1 MHCLRV
7 RYRRLLEKGAK
18 GVECLHKMVWTTFGV
33 IFALM
38 LGLYAA
44 YGHLTPG
51 GAFLGSTVITAGIF
65 LPFVTP
71 GARKTSTRVA
81 GRQVQKIEI
90 LGLLIFILMAV
101 IMLTVGAALFVDWL
115 AEPGAASTS
124 MYVDP
129 GWLPGLPG
137 AIGAIPAMDLVFAAE
152 VIGGLSLIAL
162 YMLPGIRRGA

>member
-1 MHCLRV
+1 MIWM
-7 RYRRLLEKGAK
+7 A
-18 GVECLHKMVWTTFGV
+18 FGV

-38 LGLYAA
+38 LGLYAV

-71 GARKTSTRVA
+71 GARKTPARVA

-90 LGLLIFILMAV
+90 LGLLIFLLMAV
-101 IMLTVGAALFVDWL
+101 VMLTVGAALFVDWL
-115 AEPGAASTS
+115 AEPGAAPAD
-124 MYVDP
+124 MHFDI
-129 GWLPGLPG
+129 GLLPGLPG
-137 AIGAIPAMDLVFAAE
+137 TIGAIPAMDLVFAAE

-162 YMLPGIRRGA
+162 YMLPGIKRGT

>member
-1 MHCLRV
+1 MHCLRA
-7 RYRRLLEKGAK
+7 RYRRLLERGAK

-51 GAFLGSTVITAGIF
+51 GAFLGSTVVTAGSF
-65 LPFVTP
+65 CRSSP
-71 GARKTSTRVA
+71 GARKTPARVA

-115 AEPGAASTS
+115 AEPGAAST

-129 GWLPGLPG
+129 VAPRLPG
-137 AIGAIPAMDLVFAAE
+137 AIGAIPA
-152 VIGGLSLIAL
+152 IGSSSQ
-162 YMLPGIRRGA
+162 PR